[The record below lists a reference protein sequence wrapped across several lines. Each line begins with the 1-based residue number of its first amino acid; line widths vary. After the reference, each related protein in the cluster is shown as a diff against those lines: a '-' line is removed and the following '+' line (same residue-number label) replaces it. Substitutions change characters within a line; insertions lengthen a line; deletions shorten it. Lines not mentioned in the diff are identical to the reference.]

1 MKKLMSIALATSML
15 ATGVAMAEEVAEKEV
30 IVKVD
35 GVKLVIEDQK
45 PIIENDRTLVPLRA
59 IFEALE
65 AEVSWD
71 DETRTVTAKKGET
84 NMELKIGDTTYK
96 VNGEEKT
103 LDVPAQIKND
113 RTIVPLRVVAES
125 LGCSAQWDGEKY
137 EVNVD
142 TPAHQ
147 AVVAETDR
155 IRAIEPT
162 IDGAYKTVEGVRLPI
177 KMYIPEEDT
186 EAKKIAVLA
195 IHGGGWYAVNK
206 DSDTWNGSWM
216 NYQAQYYFDKY
227 GYTTAAIS
235 YRNIKLTETTNVLE
249 QVEDCK
255 DAVKYMRENAD
266 FDTLIIM
273 GDSSGGHLATMLG
286 LDDEVDADIVFAANP
301 VLDLN
306 TEKWAYTAAEEE
318 VRIQASPLYNPKKT
332 DTKFLVMHGN
342 ADTTVDYSTS
352 KKFCEDMVAL
362 GTQCDYVELEGI
374 KHAFILSRYQSTD
387 EMVNEFMDMVDAY
400 IAENLGLE
408 TTEEVVE
415 ENAEAAEEVVEE

>member
-15 ATGVAMAEEVAEKEV
+15 ATGVAMAEETEKNV
-30 IVKVD
+30 TVKVD
-35 GVKLVIEDQK
+35 GVTLKIEDQQ

-65 AEVSWD
+65 AEVNWD
-71 DETRTVTAKKGET
+71 GETKTVTAQKGET
-84 NMELKIGDTTYK
+84 NMELKIGEAAYK

-113 RTIVPLRVVAES
+113 RTLVPLRVVAES
-125 LGCSAQWDGEKY
+125 LDCAVNWDGEKY
-137 EVNVD
+137 VVD
-142 TPAHQ
+142 VATPAHQ
-147 AVVAETDR
+147 AVVAEADR

-162 IDGAYKTVEGVRLPI
+162 IDGAFKTVEGVRLPV
-177 KMYIPEEDT
+177 KMYIPEGDT

-195 IHGGGWYAVNK
+195 IHGGGWYAMK
-206 DSDTWNGSWM
+206 TDKDTWGGSWM
-216 NYQAQYYFDKY
+216 NYQAQYYYDKY
-227 GYTTAAIS
+227 GFTTAAVS
-235 YRNIKLTETTNVLE
+235 YRDIKLTETTNVLD

-255 DAVKYMRENAD
+255 DAVKFMRENAE

-286 LDDEVDADIVFAANP
+286 LDDEVGADIVFAANP

-318 VRIQASPLYNPKKT
+318 IRIQASPLYNPKKT

-362 GTQCDYVELEGI
+362 GTQCDYVELDGV

-400 IAENLGLE
+400 ILENLGLEVVEE

-415 ENAEAAEEVVEE
+415 EATEEVTEQ